1 MDPNLFAVD
10 WERLA
15 EVLIAIVVLSF
26 MLERACAVLFEHRLF
41 IKFFGGKGVKEF
53 VALGLAFLVCQR
65 WNFDAI
71 SMIVLTEQTTR
82 LGELITAGVIA
93 GGSKASIKLFHD
105 LMDVRS
111 SAHEIVHPRLG
122 KGGKPDPETEKALVA
137 KV

>member
-26 MLERACAVLFEHRLF
+26 MLERACALLFEHRLF
-41 IKFFGGKGVKEF
+41 IKYFDGKGLKEAI
-53 VALGLAFLVCQR
+53 ALVLAYVVCRR

-111 SAHEIVHPRLG
+111 SAHEIVHQRGVSG
-122 KGGKPDPETEKALVA
+122 KTDPQSEKELRA